1 MTLQELV
8 CELNS
13 ELKTSAEVLTK
24 IECYEVIRKKV
35 PGASQMTNL
44 QLLLL
49 ATVVSS
55 KSEFQEK
62 VSIEFHT
69 PVEY

>member
-8 CELNS
+8 CELNF
-13 ELKTSAEVLTK
+13 ELKPSNKELAK
-24 IECYEVIRKKV
+24 KKCYEVIRKQV
-35 PGASQMTNL
+35 PGASKMTNL

-55 KSEFQEK
+55 TSEFQEK
-62 VSIEFHT
+62 IAVEFQT